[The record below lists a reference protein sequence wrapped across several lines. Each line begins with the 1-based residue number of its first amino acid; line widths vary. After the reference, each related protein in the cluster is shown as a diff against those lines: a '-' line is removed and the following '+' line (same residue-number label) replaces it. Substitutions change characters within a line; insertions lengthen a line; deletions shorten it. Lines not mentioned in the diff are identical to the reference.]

1 MDNNSPVE
9 SIRPLGGHVL
19 VELDEA
25 PEGSNKIGRIMLPRS
40 VQLSHC
46 RQRCAKV
53 VAVGP
58 GYVDRE
64 TNELVKPTWK
74 PGDHVMLN
82 KHGGYPTQPADPK
95 CRHYIVS
102 LADILGEV

>member
-1 MDNNSPVE
+1 M
-9 SIRPLGGHVL
+9 

-25 PEGSNKIGRIMLPRS
+25 PEGSNKVGRIILPMS

-58 GYVDRE
+58 GYVNKE
-64 TNELVKPTWK
+64 TNKLVESEWK

-82 KHGGYPTQPADPK
+82 KHGGYSTQPADPK
-95 CRHYIVS
+95 CRLYIVNFT
-102 LADILGEV
+102 DILGEV